1 MGKGAFIVS
10 DFEEK
15 YDETLEKL
23 EELVKNKR
31 YNELKKEFNDLYPTD
46 IAFLLDDMP
55 EEYRPVMF
63 RLLPKDIAA
72 DVFVELESDSQEMLI
87 KSFSNTELESILDE
101 LYLDDTVDIIEEMPA
116 NVVKRILKYS
126 DPDTRKE
133 INKILQYPEDSAGS
147 IMTTEFIKLRQ
158 YNTVEQ
164 AFDIIRKNGD
174 EAETINVCYVT
185 DEGCHLQGYVTIRTL
200 VLEKNTSTKIADIM
214 DTQIISVNTLE
225 DKENVAQDMSKYDF
239 DAMPV
244 VDSENRIVGIVTFDD
259 AIDVMEE
266 EATEDIEKMAAITP
280 MDKPYLR
287 TSIFELWK
295 ARIPWLLL
303 LMISATFTGS
313 IITGFE
319 DKLATMT
326 VLTAFIP
333 MLMDTGGNSGGQA
346 SVTVIRAMSLGEVTF
361 RDFFKVI
368 WKEIRVGLVCG
379 LSLAAANFIKIWLV
393 DHLIM
398 HNDDI
403 TLIVDLAICLTLVVE
418 IVFAKFIGCTLPMIA
433 KKVGFDPAVMS
444 SPFITTVVDAVSLLV
459 YFGIAT
465 ALIPQL
471 H

>member
-1 MGKGAFIVS
+1 MS

-23 EELVKNKR
+23 EELVKEKR
-31 YNELKKEFNDLYPTD
+31 YNELKKEFSGLYPTD

-55 EEYRPVMF
+55 EEYRPVCF

-101 LYLDDTVDIIEEMPA
+101 LYLDDTVDIIEEMPS

-147 IMTTEFIKLRQ
+147 IMTTEFIKLRR
-158 YNTVEQ
+158 YNTVAQ

-200 VLEKNTSTKIADIM
+200 VLEKDTSTKIADIM
-214 DTQIISVNTLE
+214 DTQIISVSTRE
-225 DKENVAQDMSKYDF
+225 DKEDVAQDMSKYDF

-287 TSIFELWK
+287 TSTFELWK

-303 LMISATFTGS
+303 LMISATFTGM
-313 IITGFE
+313 IITSFE
-319 DKLATMT
+319 DALASY
-326 VLTAFIP
+326 VALTAFIP
-333 MLMDTGGNSGGQA
+333 MLMDTGGNSGSQA
-346 SVTVIRAMSLGEVTF
+346 SVTVIRGISLQEIEF
-361 RDFFKVI
+361 KDIFKVV
-368 WKEIRVGLVCG
+368 WKELRVAIFCG
-379 LSLAAANFIKIWLV
+379 VTLAAVSFAKIMLFDGMV
-393 DHLIM
+393 LG
-398 HNDDI
+398 NTGI
-403 TLIVDLAICLTLVVE
+403 TPVVALTVCLTLVLTVICAK
-418 IVFAKFIGCTLPMIA
+418 IVGCIMP
-433 KKVGFDPAVMS
+433 
-444 SPFITTVVDAVSLLV
+444 LL
-459 YFGIAT
+459 AEKQKST
-465 ALIPQL
+465 RLNSR
-471 H
+471 HT

>member
-1 MGKGAFIVS
+1 MS

-23 EELVKNKR
+23 KELVKEKQ
-31 YNELKKEFNDLYPTD
+31 YNELKREFTDLYPTD

-55 EEYRPVMF
+55 EEYRPVCF

-101 LYLDDTVDIIEEMPA
+101 LYLDDTVDIIEEMPS

-147 IMTTEFIKLRQ
+147 IMTTEFIKMRQ
-158 YNTVEQ
+158 YNTVAQ

-200 VLEKNTSTKIADIM
+200 VLEKDTSTKIADIM
-214 DTQIISVNTLE
+214 DTQIISVSTRD
-225 DKENVAQDMSKYDF
+225 DKEDVAQDMSKYDF

-287 TSIFELWK
+287 TSTFELWK

-303 LMISATFTGS
+303 LMISATFTGM
-313 IITGFE
+313 IITSFE
-319 DKLATMT
+319 DALASY
-326 VLTAFIP
+326 VALTAFIP
-333 MLMDTGGNSGGQA
+333 MLMDTGGNSGSQA
-346 SVTVIRAMSLGEVTF
+346 SVTVIRGISLQEIE
-361 RDFFKVI
+361 FKDILKVV
-368 WKEIRVGLVCG
+368 WKELRVALFCG
-379 LSLAAANFIKIWLV
+379 ITLAAVSFAKIMLFDGMV
-393 DHLIM
+393 LG
-398 HNDDI
+398 NTGI
-403 TLIVDLAICLTLVVE
+403 TPTVALTVCLTLVLTV
-418 IVFAKFIGCTLPMIA
+418 VCAKVVGCIMPLLA
-433 KKVGFDPAVMS
+433 EKLGFDPAVMA
-444 SPFITTVVDAVSLLV
+444 SPFITTIVDAISLLI
-459 YFGIAT
+459 YFGFAKT
-465 ALIPQL
+465 LL
-471 H
+471 GV